1 MTGSPD
7 PSRAA
12 GPLAGVRI
20 ADLSRVLAG
29 PYCTM
34 VLADLGADVIKVE
47 RPQGGDETRTW
58 GPPFVGGEAAYYLA
72 VNRGKRSCALDLSQ
86 PEGRELALELCA
98 GADAVIENFKV
109 GGAERLGVGVEQ
121 VRARN
126 PRIVYCSITGFGSR
140 RQPPGRPGYDFVAQ
154 AETGLMSI
162 TGPEEGP
169 PYKVGVA
176 LVDVLAG
183 LHAASAILAALH
195 RGEGARIEVPLLDSG
210 LAGLVNVAQN
220 ALVTGREPERHG
232 NAHPNIVPYQ
242 DFETASGRIAVAAG
256 NDGLFRAFCETL
268 GRPGLAGEERFATN
282 AARVEHRRELIP
294 LLQEPLRERP
304 AEEWVDALDA
314 AGVPVGKVRSVP
326 DALAAAAEAGRPAT
340 VQVEHPTGGPLELVA
355 SPIWLDSEE
364 PATDGPGAAA
374 PPLLG
379 EHTAAV
385 LRELGRSDE
394 QIGDLEARGIV
405 LSAAR
410 RRSTPEGATPP
421 RAR

>member
-1 MTGSPD
+1 MTGSPE
-7 PSRAA
+7 SSA
-12 GPLAGVRI
+12 PLAGVRI

-47 RPQGGDETRTW
+47 RPEGGDETRSW
-58 GPPFVGGEAAYYLA
+58 GPPFVGGEAAYYLS

-109 GGAERLGVGVEQ
+109 GGAEGLGVGYHQ
-121 VRARN
+121 VRAEN
-126 PRIVYCSITGFGSR
+126 PSVVYCSITGFGSR
-140 RQPPGRPGYDFVAQ
+140 REPKGRPGYDFVAQ
-154 AETGLMSI
+154 AETGLMAI

-183 LHAASAILAALH
+183 LHAAAAMLAALH

-210 LAGLVNVAQN
+210 LAALVNVAQN
-220 ALVTGREPERHG
+220 ALVTGTDPVRYG

-242 DFETASGRIAVAAG
+242 DFETASGRIAVAAA
-256 NDGLFRAFCETL
+256 NDGLFRALCEVI
-268 GRPGLAGEERFATN
+268 GRPELAADERFATN
-282 AARVEHRRELIP
+282 AGRVERRRELIP
-294 LLQEPLRERP
+294 LLQERLSERP
-304 AEEWVDALDA
+304 ADEWVEVLQA

-326 DALAAAAEAGRPAT
+326 EALDAAASSGHPAT
-340 VQVEHPTGGPLELVA
+340 MQVEHPTAGPLDLVS
-355 SPIWLDSEE
+355 SPMWLDVE
-364 PATDGPGAAA
+364 PARGPGPSP

-379 EHTAAV
+379 EHTAEV
-385 LRELGRSDE
+385 LRELGRTE
-394 QIGDLEARGIV
+394 AEIADLVARGV
-405 LSAAR
+405 ALSAAR
-410 RRSTPEGATPP
+410 RHSRPEGATPRP
-421 RAR
+421 AT